1 MTIRKLMSYYE
12 DGYVIVKNS
21 DNEILYNGYYDD
33 IYPYLYHQQVISITS
48 GLYVGRACIIIYIDY
63 EED

>member
-12 DGYVIVKNS
+12 DGYVIIKNS
-21 DNEILYNGYYDD
+21 DDTILYNGYYDD
-33 IYPYLYHQQVISITS
+33 IYPYLYYQQVISITS
-48 GLYVGRACIIIYIDY
+48 GLYVGKAYIIIYIDY

>member
-12 DGYVIVKNS
+12 DGYVIIKNS
-21 DNEILYNGYYDD
+21 DDTILYSGYYDD
-33 IYPYLYHQQVISITS
+33 IYPYLYRQQVISITS
-48 GLYVGRACIIIYIDY
+48 ELYVGKACIIIYIDY

>member
-12 DGYVIVKNS
+12 DGYVIIKNS
-21 DNEILYNGYYDD
+21 DDTILYNGYYDD
-33 IYPYLYHQQVISITS
+33 IYPYLYRQQVISITS
-48 GLYVGRACIIIYIDY
+48 GLYNEKACMIIYIDF

>member
-12 DGYVIVKNS
+12 AGYVIIKNS

-33 IYPYLYHQQVISITS
+33 IYPYLYRQQVISITS
-48 GLYVGRACIIIYIDY
+48 GLYNEKVCMIIYIDF